1 MSKHRIPYAKLIA
14 FAAGDLTG
22 ADADRVQELLSDD
35 PHAAQTVARFRMARE
50 TLQSDDG
57 VEPSVGAVASAQAIF
72 RTAPGPSLAERV
84 VEAVGELIFDSRAV
98 PALAGLRGQATA
110 FQTTWRLSPQ
120 DGLDLDLQAE
130 LVDDEAAGG
139 ERWRLVGQ
147 VVSME
152 PTGSVGVEL
161 CRAGNTAPIQ
171 SIESDQR
178 GAFLLHVEPGSYDLY
193 LELPHGLVVVPG
205 IRMNDRDRE

>member
-1 MSKHRIPYAKLIA
+1 MSRHRIPYAKLIA

-22 ADADRVQELLSDD
+22 ADADRVRELLADD
-35 PHAAQTVARFRMARE
+35 PHGAETVARFRMARE

-57 VEPSVGAVASAQAIF
+57 VEPPDGAVASAQAIF
-72 RTAPGPSLAERV
+72 RTVRRPSLTERV

-120 DGLDLDLQAE
+120 DGVDLDLQAE

-152 PTGSVGVEL
+152 PAGSVGVEL
-161 CRAGNTAPIQ
+161 CRAGSTVPIQ

-178 GAFLLHVEPGSYDLY
+178 GAFLFHVESGSYDLY

-205 IRMNDRDRE
+205 IRLNDRDRE